1 VQPSGADEAGVI
13 GPPPPLRSG
22 GPGAQRALVWSFANT
37 AFGKFGTLLISI
49 VIARVLGPDEFGTYA
64 VALVALAAVLSFN
77 ELGVSLAIV
86 RWEGDPRRIA
96 PTVATISV
104 GASLLFFALAWLAAP
119 SFAAAM
125 GDAQAADVVRLML
138 VCVPINGL
146 VAVPAALLQR
156 EFQQGKRTIADQ
168 VNIWLGAGISVVLAL
183 LGWGA
188 MSLAIGR
195 VVASVVFAVML
206 TVFAPGPLRLGWDR
220 TVVGPL
226 LRFGLPLAGAS
237 IAVFAVGYADQ
248 IVVGSVLGARALGF
262 YVLAFNLASWPV
274 TILSQPL
281 RAVAPAAFARIQSDP
296 ARMDVNFRAAYRLVL
311 AVALPACAFL
321 AGAAWPIVT
330 FVYGDVWAPAAL
342 ALQWLALQAIVRIV
356 FELAY
361 DFLAVKRRSATLM
374 VIQGVWLVALLPALI
389 AGALIDGIRGVAIAQ
404 FAVAVVILVAGYGW
418 ALARA
423 GVRVGELVRATGIPL
438 AGGIVAGG
446 ASWLLAGAIVPDVVA
461 ALVAGVVSLAI
472 VAVLVWASRSSL
484 ALLRRAQ
491 AVEVEARS

>member
-1 VQPSGADEAGVI
+1 MPSRGEPTDAPVAA
-13 GPPPPLRSG
+13 PQRQ

-104 GASLLFFALAWLAAP
+104 VASVAFFAIAWAATP
-119 SFAAAM
+119 AFVAVM
-125 GDAQAADVVRLML
+125 GDPGATDVVRLML
-138 VCVPINGL
+138 VCVPLNGL

-156 EFQQGKRTIADQ
+156 EYQQGRRAAADQ
-168 VNIWLGAGISVVLAL
+168 VNIWLGAVISVLLAV

-195 VVASVVFAVML
+195 VVASVVFSAML
-206 TVFAPGPLRLGWDR
+206 LAFSPAPLRLGWNRD
-220 TVVGPL
+220 VVGPL
-226 LRFGLPLAGAS
+226 LRFGMPLAGAS

-248 IVVGSVLGARALGF
+248 VVVGSVLGTRELGF

-281 RAVAPAAFARIQSDP
+281 RAVAPAAFARIQGDP
-296 ARMDVNFRAAYRLVL
+296 VRMDVNFRAAYRLVL

-342 ALQWLALQAIVRIV
+342 ALQWLALQAAVRIV
-356 FELAY
+356 FELSY
-361 DFLAVKRRSATLM
+361 DFLAVKRRSAVLM
-374 VIQGVWLVALLPALI
+374 LIQGVWLVALLPALI
-389 AGALIDGIRGVAIAQ
+389 VGALIDGIRGVAVAQ
-404 FAVAVVILVAGYGW
+404 FVVAGIILIAGYGW

-423 GVRVGELVRATGIPL
+423 GVRVGGLARASGVPL
-438 AGGIVAGG
+438 LGGVVAGVAG
-446 ASWLLAGAIVPDVVA
+446 WLLAQEITPDGVA
-461 ALVAGVVSLAI
+461 ALIAGVVS
-472 VAVLVWASRSSL
+472 VGVSAVLLWASRGSL

-491 AVEVEARS
+491 GDQPGAS

>member
-1 VQPSGADEAGVI
+1 MT
-13 GPPPPLRSG
+13 PPPPVRPG

-96 PTVATISV
+96 PTVATISIA
-104 GASLLFFALAWLAAP
+104 ASLAFFALAWAAAP

-125 GDAQAADVVRLML
+125 GDAGAADVVRVML

-156 EFQQGKRTIADQ
+156 DYQQGKRTIADQ

-195 VVASVVFAVML
+195 VVASVVFAIML
-206 TVFAPGPLRLGWDR
+206 IAFSPSGLRFGWDR
-220 TVVGPL
+220 QLVRPL
-226 LRFGLPLAGAS
+226 LRFGLPLAAAS
-237 IAVFAVGYADQ
+237 IVVFAVGYADQ
-248 IVVGSVLGARALGF
+248 LVVGAVLGTSALGF
-262 YVLAFNLASWPV
+262 YLLAFNLASFPV
-274 TILSQPL
+274 TMLSYPI
-281 RAVAPAAFARIQSDP
+281 RAVAPAAFARIQHDP
-296 ARMDVNFRAAYRLVL
+296 WRMDVNFRAAYRLVL
-311 AVALPACAFL
+311 VVALPACAFI
-321 AGAAWPIVT
+321 AGAAVPIVGLV
-330 FVYGDVWAPAAL
+330 FGEVWLPASL
-342 ALQWLALQAIVRIV
+342 ALQWLALQAAVRVV

-374 VIQGVWLVALLPALI
+374 GIQTAWLAASIPALLV
-389 AGALIDGIRGVAIAQ
+389 GAQWGGTEGVAAAQ
-404 FAVAVVILVAGYGW
+404 FVVAALVLVTGYAW
-418 ALARA
+418 ALHRA
-423 GVRVGELVRATGIPL
+423 GVRVRALARTGVLPL
-438 AGGIVAGG
+438 AGAVGAGA
-446 ASWLLAGAIVPDVVA
+446 ASWAIAQSPLPDVVA
-461 ALVAGVVSLAI
+461 VLLAGFSSLAI
-472 VAVLVWASRSSL
+472 IGVLAAMSRSSVRT
-484 ALLRRAQ
+484 LRRSDD
-491 AVEVEARS
+491 EEESR